1 MVNARLSTALLFSLA
16 GNILALSLVTY
27 IVHEKGGITYLKSK
41 LSEIAQKEENV
52 GFNAYYLNRVSVFRE
67 LDNFRDDIY
76 FIGDSITDIGEWQEL
91 LSNSDVKNRGI
102 NGDTTTGVL
111 HRLDEILEGNP
122 RKIFLMC
129 GINNLQSKISF
140 SQTVNEYTE
149 ILSELQNITPPAEI
163 YLLSIIPITKTLYRE
178 YVLPKHPSIHM
189 PETEEID
196 RLNNA
201 IKKLADRYRNVSYID
216 LAPLRDEDGELIADY
231 TIDGLHL
238 NGKGLTAWAEIV
250 EPLLYG

>member
-1 MVNARLSTALLFSLA
+1 MANSKLVTVLFISIACNLVILSLA
-16 GNILALSLVTY
+16 AY
-27 IVHEKGGITYLKSK
+27 AVHAKGGIVYLKNK
-41 LSEIAQKEENV
+41 LSEVVQQEADVN
-52 GFNAYYLNRVSVFRE
+52 FNAYYLNRVSVFKE

-91 LSNSDVKNRGI
+91 LSNSNVKNRGI

-129 GINNLQSKISF
+129 GINNLQRNISF
-140 SQTVNEYTE
+140 LQTINEYNE
-149 ILSELQNITPPAEI
+149 IVSQLQNITPPAEI
-163 YLLSIIPITKTLYRE
+163 YLLSIAPIAKALYRE
-178 YVLPKHPSIHM
+178 YVLPKHPFIHM
-189 PETEEID
+189 PEPEEID
-196 RLNNA
+196 RLNYA
-201 IKKLADRYRNVSYID
+201 IEKLASRYRNVSYVD
-216 LAPLRDEDGELIADY
+216 LAPLRDKSGELIADY

>member
-1 MVNARLSTALLFSLA
+1 MAKSKLMNVLIISVFCNL
-16 GNILALSLVTY
+16 LALSLVAYT
-27 IVHEKGGITYLKSK
+27 VHAKGGIVYLKSK
-41 LSEIAQKEENV
+41 ILEVVQQDEDKK
-52 GFNAYYLNRVSVFRE
+52 FNAYYLNRVSVFRE
-67 LDNFRDDIY
+67 LENFRDDIY

-111 HRLDEILEGNP
+111 NRLDEILEGNP
-122 RKIFLMC
+122 RKVFLMC

-140 SQTVNEYTE
+140 SQTVNEYKA

-163 YLLSIIPITKTLYRE
+163 YLLSIIPITKALYRE

>member
-1 MVNARLSTALLFSLA
+1 MAKSKLMNVLIISVFCNL
-16 GNILALSLVTY
+16 LALSLVAYT
-27 IVHEKGGITYLKSK
+27 VHAKGGIVYLKSK
-41 LSEIAQKEENV
+41 ILEVVQQDEDKK
-52 GFNAYYLNRVSVFRE
+52 FNAYYLNRVSVFRE
-67 LDNFRDDIY
+67 LENFRDDIY

-111 HRLDEILEGNP
+111 NRLDEILEGNP
-122 RKIFLMC
+122 RKVFLMC

-140 SQTVNEYTE
+140 SQTVNEYKA

-163 YLLSIIPITKTLYRE
+163 YLLSIIPITKALYRE

-201 IKKLADRYRNVSYID
+201 IKKLADR
-216 LAPLRDEDGELIADY
+216 
-231 TIDGLHL
+231 
-238 NGKGLTAWAEIV
+238 
-250 EPLLYG
+250 